1 MPLPIP
7 LHGFKGSN
15 TQAGTGFLVRDG
27 TKVWLVTCVHI
38 ITALKETPPSFELF
52 SGARIEVVDTP
63 TVLYLF
69 EGNNQRIS
77 VVTNQSEGFLA
88 DVMAI
93 RLTTT
98 EVAAL
103 FSYGAYDLSTVVTPI
118 CGESVTATGFPGM
131 GQTLIRPMTLAGHV
145 ADIVGMSVKLTVP
158 SAPGYSGSALQ
169 GETGLIG
176 IMHGDVGEP
185 QNLVNGL
192 AISFEVVGPHLFI

>member
-1 MPLPIP
+1 M
-7 LHGFKGSN
+7 
-15 TQAGTGFLVRDG
+15 
-27 TKVWLVTCVHI
+27 HI

-69 EGNNQRIS
+69 EGNNQRFS